1 MLINKILNAFM
12 DSRNLG
18 REFNGK
24 KALNKLEFISGRY
37 HVLREICQNF
47 DRISSVKRTS
57 LYLQSR
63 AGPAEKHASRVHN
76 TKLWLGPQTTT
87 FTQPK
92 ALKQFIN
99 NINQKYE
106 ILIIR

>member
-18 REFNGK
+18 REFNRK

-37 HVLREICQNF
+37 HVLREFYQKFSKIF
-47 DRISSVKRTS
+47 SVKWTS
-57 LYLQSR
+57 LYLKSR

-87 FTQPK
+87 FAQPK

>member
-37 HVLREICQNF
+37 HVLREICQKF
-47 DRISSVKRTS
+47 SRISSVKWTS

-63 AGPAEKHASRVHN
+63 AGPAEKYASRVHN
-76 TKLWLGPQTTT
+76 TKLWLGPKLQHS
-87 FTQPK
+87 P
-92 ALKQFIN
+92 
-99 NINQKYE
+99 NQKHSNNS
-106 ILIIR
+106 LITSTKNMKY

>member
-1 MLINKILNAFM
+1 MLINKNLNAFM

-37 HVLREICQNF
+37 HVLREFYQKF

-57 LYLQSR
+57 LYLESR
-63 AGPAEKHASRVHN
+63 ARPVEKHTSRIHSTRTQVGPPN
-76 TKLWLGPQTTT
+76 YSIRPTEYTKQL
-87 FTQPK
+87 
-92 ALKQFIN
+92 IN
-99 NINQKYE
+99 NINSRYQKY
-106 ILIIR
+106 R